1 MEIFHYKYGTLI
13 YYWYGIHLYSK
24 YGHFALQIWHCE
36 ILPVCKSFIFQIWSF
51 FITMV
56 FPLFK
61 KFWVTFHLCQNLYS
75 TYVYCW
81 CYSLWALFPKKL
93 FIRYYCWRGFFKKSK
108 NNVELF
114 LLMLIFLMI
123 NWACRR
129 KYLRLVDVNI
139 FDVNTLPLILC
150 LFYFVFQQNLLKET
164 EYSLP
169 SHFSRSDANDIGLA
183 PRDDKQRRR
192 PSALEVPSLKRGRR
206 SSDQP
211 LTDPTDSVLVT
222 VSLNLSI
229 QFHQF

>member
-1 MEIFHYKYGTLI
+1 MSTFPQKII
-13 YYWYGIHLYSK
+13 Y
-24 YGHFALQIWHCE
+24 QI
-36 ILPVCKSFIFQIWSF
+36 LLL
-51 FITMV
+51 TR
-56 FPLFK
+56 LFRK
-61 KFWVTFHLCQNLYS
+61 
-75 TYVYCW
+75 
-81 CYSLWALFPKKL
+81 
-93 FIRYYCWRGFFKKSK
+93 RE

-114 LLMLIFLMI
+114 LLTLIFLMI